1 MLSGSRTDACSKTCS
16 VYAGGTV
23 LPHTL
28 SHIATPRN
36 HWKQTA
42 AGDGYRAHLRVVTEN
57 NVSLIVGCSNPRN
70 RRLGRAWGT
79 TGVTLFSHSQMHLH
93 AEAPQC
99 RMHDSTE
106 MYVSSG
112 SLASVVLVGSV
123 SRHHEQGLSPGIA
136 DKYSTLQITAA
147 ASPTYSAGPQMGQLS
162 VGRFADPSWILR
174 LHTNHFNTNP
184 TCSVW
189 Q

>member
-1 MLSGSRTDACSKTCS
+1 MLSATGTDASSKTCS

-23 LPHTL
+23 LSHTL

-36 HWKQTA
+36 HWKQAA
-42 AGDGYRAHLRVVTEN
+42 AGGGYRAHLRVVTEN

-70 RRLGRAWGT
+70 RRPVRAWGT
-79 TGVTLFSHSQMHLH
+79 TGVTLFSHSQTHPH

-123 SRHHEQGLSPGIA
+123 SRHHEENLSPGTA

-147 ASPTYSAGPQMGQLS
+147 ASLGFSAGPLMGQLS
-162 VGRFADPSWILR
+162 IGLFADISWILR

-184 TCSVW
+184 KCSVW